1 MFSLVFKDKLEGD
14 KQSSQSRGLSFVL
27 DNQRLTDG
35 FDSHLRQYIFRSIC
49 FLQSEGTAVL
59 TPTRR
64 EGMVED
70 NSVVLTC
77 DMVDIERREER
88 HSCISLC
95 TSLSKECGITEI
107 HSRKLLLGIV
117 FFPVESYASD
127 KRNL

>member
-1 MFSLVFKDKLEGD
+1 MCKFWKESWDEEREKREKNNNI
-14 KQSSQSRGLSFVL
+14 RY
-27 DNQRLTDG
+27 N
-35 FDSHLRQYIFRSIC
+35 RSIAGDIL
-49 FLQSEGTAVL
+49 FVGNIWTAKK
-59 TPTRR
+59 R